1 MYFVSYSEIESEERL
16 FGDNDMLLAVVEVLC
31 QASKLIILSDID
43 GLYNKDP
50 RLFPDAKLISTIDC
64 IDEKLY
70 ESAGGSGSSRGRG
83 GMITKLQA
91 ATLAVNQGIDTIIT
105 NGKHPEKIYDILEG
119 KKVGTKFIGNNNEYL
134 Y

>member
-16 FGDNDMLLAVVEVLC
+16 FGDNDMLSAVVEVLC

-119 KKVGTKFIGNNNEYL
+119 KKVGTKFIGNKINF
-134 Y
+134 

>member
-16 FGDNDMLLAVVEVLC
+16 FGDNDMLSAVVAVLC

-50 RLFPDAKLISTIDC
+50 RLFPNAKLISTIDC

-91 ATLAVNQGIDTIIT
+91 ATLAVNQGIDTIIN

-119 KKVGTKFIGNNNEYL
+119 KKVGTKFIGNKNNF
-134 Y
+134 

>member
-16 FGDNDMLLAVVEVLC
+16 FGDNDMLSAVVEVLC

-50 RLFPDAKLISTIDC
+50 RLFPNAKLISTIDC

-70 ESAGGSGSSRGRG
+70 
-83 GMITKLQA
+83 
-91 ATLAVNQGIDTIIT
+91 
-105 NGKHPEKIYDILEG
+105 
-119 KKVGTKFIGNNNEYL
+119 
-134 Y
+134 

>member
-16 FGDNDMLLAVVEVLC
+16 FGDNDMLLAVVAVLC

-91 ATLAVNQGIDTIIT
+91 ATLAVSQGIDTIIT
-105 NGKHPEKIYDILEG
+105 NGKHPEKIYDILEA
-119 KKVGTKFIGNNNEYL
+119 KKVGTKFIGNKNNF
-134 Y
+134 

>member
-1 MYFVSYSEIESEERL
+1 
-16 FGDNDMLLAVVEVLC
+16 MLLAVVAVLC
-31 QASKLIILSDID
+31 QASKLIIFSDID

-70 ESAGGSGSSRGRG
+70 ESAGGAGSSRGRG

-119 KKVGTKFIGNNNEYL
+119 KKVGTKFIGNKNNF
-134 Y
+134 

>member
-16 FGDNDMLLAVVEVLC
+16 FGDNDMLSAVVAVLC

-119 KKVGTKFIGNNNEYL
+119 KKVGTKFIGNKNNF
-134 Y
+134 

>member
-91 ATLAVNQGIDTIIT
+91 ATLAVNQGIDTIST

-119 KKVGTKFIGNNNEYL
+119 KKVCTKFIGNKNNF
-134 Y
+134 

>member
-31 QASKLIILSDID
+31 QASKLI
-43 GLYNKDP
+43 
-50 RLFPDAKLISTIDC
+50 STIDC

-70 ESAGGSGSSRGRG
+70 ESAGGSGSSHGRG

-119 KKVGTKFIGNNNEYL
+119 KKVGTKFIGNKNNF
-134 Y
+134 